1 MFKQSSTFDR
11 LLEKSTSQLLLEP
24 DWDAILQICDS
35 IRQGDVTPKYA
46 IAAMQKKSTH
56 ENPNIQ
62 MLALTVIEAVVKN
75 CGAPV
80 HAQIATRAFMD
91 FFQVRRCGYCLR
103 LNVKI
108 RIYEVIFNRLVGSST
123 HPHLAY

>member
-1 MFKQSSTFDR
+1 MFKPSSNFDR

-24 DWDAILQICDS
+24 DWDSILQICDS

-46 IAAMQKKSTH
+46 IAAMQKKAMH

-91 FFQVRRCGYCLR
+91 FFQVQDGLLDGLLDQFR
-103 LNVKI
+103 
-108 RIYEVIFNRLVGSST
+108 F
-123 HPHLAY
+123 

>member
-1 MFKQSSTFDR
+1 MFNKSNFDR

-24 DWDAILQICDS
+24 DWDSILQICDS

-46 IAAMQKKSTH
+46 IGAMQKKATH

-75 CGAPV
+75 CGAPI
-80 HAQIATRAFMD
+80 HAQVATRAFMD
-91 FFQVRRCGYCLR
+91 FFQVRD
-103 LNVKI
+103 VM
-108 RIYEVIFNRLVGSST
+108 VGLFAF
-123 HPHLAY
+123 H